1 MKDIFVFLV
10 LLNSESRNQVPYS
23 KETIN
28 EKHGYLVHISSDK
41 GLSDMEDRLKRFIF
55 FVVSERRSAQVTL
68 VKKLPKIHDIST

>member
-41 GLSDMEDRLKRFIF
+41 GLSDMEDR
-55 FVVSERRSAQVTL
+55 
-68 VKKLPKIHDIST
+68 